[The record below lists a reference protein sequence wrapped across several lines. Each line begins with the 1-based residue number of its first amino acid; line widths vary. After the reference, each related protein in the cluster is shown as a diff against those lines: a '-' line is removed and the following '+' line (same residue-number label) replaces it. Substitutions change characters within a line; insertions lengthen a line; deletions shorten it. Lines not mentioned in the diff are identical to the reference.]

1 MPKDIDIFSKTYD
14 PKKIGIGDFEFP
26 HIEKDKKSAHL
37 FDLSSHKRAKEAI
50 EFGLKLR
57 NDGFHIF
64 VVGEDR
70 SGRMTSTLEYL
81 KEYVKDLPAPDDWIY
96 LNNFKKNHRP
106 TPFRLP
112 NGTACKLAK
121 FNKDH
126 IQSIESLLKK
136 QFTSPSYLKQID
148 KISHQLDQ
156 QVHDELSK
164 IYAFAEESG
173 FLITQTPDG
182 FHIQEIDHEEEQDT
196 EDKKDK
202 KGKKKTEENGK
213 TKRRGRDTKAAQIKD
228 QLNRLTLTASL
239 ASRNILKQIKDL
251 QTELAKAVTK
261 SLWQKYRSE
270 FGKTLGPWID
280 DFEADVLENIDIFL
294 EEDDQKGRN
303 HFERYEINIFVN
315 NKKYQYPRVMLEAR
329 PNFEN
334 LFGSIKNRVSVS
346 GAYETNFTM
355 VRPGALHL
363 ANGGILVLR
372 AEAIA
377 KDPEVWEYLKACLR
391 DRQVRVQEHYR
402 EQHGPLLID
411 SPKPKPIPLDIQ
423 VFIIGQPAWYY
434 SFFFSD
440 PDFRIYFKIKA
451 DIDPDLDA
459 TADNVKT
466 YCKLIDQ
473 TAKEHFNLS
482 LTKEAA
488 HYLARCSTRWA
499 EHRKK
504 LSGRFELISDVLAE
518 STAYAHEEG
527 VETIQKEHIRKTLL
541 GRRKRNSR
549 VQERVYDDIQSGSIH
564 IDTQNSKIGQV
575 NGLTVVSVGDH
586 TFGVPARISARTFIG
601 EHGVINIE
609 RLTDMSGPIQQ
620 KGTFILDGFL
630 SSVFAQKFPISF
642 NCSLTF
648 EQNYSDV
655 EGDSASLAELCAI
668 LSSLSNTPLNQSIA
682 ITGSVDQFGEAQV
695 VGGIHHKIEG
705 FFDICERHGF
715 TGKQGVIIPLA
726 NAENLT
732 VKDEVVDAVK
742 AKLFHIWCIKD
753 IDEALGILTG
763 EQSTIQNTWWG
774 IKRTGVYKRAYD
786 TLKSYN
792 RILKG

>member
-1 MPKDIDIFSKTYD
+1 MTVDIFSKTYSH
-14 PKKIGIGDFEFP
+14 KNIGIGDFSFP
-26 HIEKDKKSAHL
+26 DLGKSKKSVHL
-37 FDLSSHKRAKEAI
+37 FELSSHKRAKEAI
-50 EFGLKLR
+50 EFGLRLR

-70 SGRMTSTLEYL
+70 SGRMTATIDYL
-81 KEYVKDLPAPDDWIY
+81 REYVKDLPPPDDWIY

-106 TPFRLP
+106 IPFRLP
-112 NGTACKLAK
+112 NGMACKLAK

-126 IQSIESLLKK
+126 IQNIESVLKK

-148 KISHQLDQ
+148 KISNQLDQ
-156 QVHDELSK
+156 QVQDDLGR
-164 IYAFAEESG
+164 IYDFANENG
-173 FLITQTPDG
+173 FDISQTSEG
-182 FHIQEIDHEEEQDT
+182 FHIQEMEEAEGAKSD
-196 EDKKDK
+196 EKAKP
-202 KGKKKTEENGK
+202 
-213 TKRRGRDTKAAQIKD
+213 KRRNREAKIAQIKD

-239 ASRNILKQIKDL
+239 ASRSVLKQMKTLQEDL
-251 QTELAKAVTK
+251 ARTVTK
-261 SLWQKYRSE
+261 PLWQKYRSDY
-270 FGKTLGPWID
+270 GHILGPWID
-280 DFEADVLENIDIFL
+280 DFEADVIENIDLFL
-294 EEDDQKGRN
+294 EEEDNKTSH
-303 HFERYEINIFVN
+303 HFEKYEVNIFVN
-315 NKKYQYPRVMLEAR
+315 NKKHDHPRVMLEAR

-346 GAYETNFTM
+346 GTYETNFNM
-355 VRPGALHL
+355 VRPGALQL

-377 KDPEVWEYLKACLR
+377 RDPDVWEYLKACLR
-391 DRQVRVQEHYR
+391 DKQVRVQEHYR
-402 EQHGPLLID
+402 EQHGPLLMD
-411 SPKPKPIPLDIQ
+411 APKPKAIPLDIQ
-423 VFIIGQPAWYY
+423 IFIIGQPNWYY

-451 DIDPDLDA
+451 DIDPDLEV
-459 TADNVKT
+459 TPENVKV

-473 TAKEHFNLS
+473 TAREHFNIN

-504 LSGRFELISDVLAE
+504 LSGRFELIGDVLAE
-518 STAYAHEEG
+518 ATAYAKEEG

-549 VQERVYDDIQSGSIH
+549 VQDRVYDDIQDGSIL
-564 IDTQNSKIGQV
+564 IDTHHSKVGQV
-575 NGLTVVSVGDH
+575 NGLTVISVGDH

-620 KGTFILDGFL
+620 KGAFILDGFL
-630 SSVFAQKFPISF
+630 SSIFAQKFPISF

-648 EQNYSDV
+648 EQSYNDV
-655 EGDSASLAELCAI
+655 EGDSASMAELCAI
-668 LSSLSNTPLNQSIA
+668 LSSLSNTPINQSIA
-682 ITGSVDQFGEAQV
+682 ITGSVDQFGMAQV
-695 VGGIHHKIEG
+695 VGGIHHKVEG
-705 FFDICERHGF
+705 FFDICERSGL

-732 VKDEVVDAVK
+732 VKDELVDAVK
-742 AKLFHIWCIKD
+742 NGLFHIWCVND
-753 IDEALGILTG
+753 IFEALEILTG
-763 EQSTIQNTWWG
+763 TSSTIEQTWWG
-774 IKRTGVYKRAYD
+774 TKRTGVFKGSYE